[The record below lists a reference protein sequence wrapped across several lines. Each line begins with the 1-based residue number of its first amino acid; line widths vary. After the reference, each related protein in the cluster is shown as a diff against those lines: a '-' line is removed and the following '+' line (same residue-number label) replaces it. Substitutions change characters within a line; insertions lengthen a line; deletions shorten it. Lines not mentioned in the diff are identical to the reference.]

1 MLSFLTFVG
10 YTKPPFLMRSW
21 FYGLRHLEAIG
32 APHVFLK
39 IYKVQPDTKG
49 VDVIFFLELH
59 GGGEVPM

>member
-1 MLSFLTFVG
+1 
-10 YTKPPFLMRSW
+10 MRSW

-59 GGGEVPM
+59 GGRGANVRSKG